1 MESSE
6 AIILPTSYFPPIQY
20 FKHLTKHANIYVE
33 QLEYY
38 KRHSIRNRAWIL
50 GANGKILLTVPIVRK
65 HYAKTVIKNIKIANN
80 NWQKKHINSIQSA
93 YGSSPFFIHYF
104 DAIKNIINKKHE
116 FLIDLNTD
124 IMNYFI
130 QELDIIVQIQNT
142 TQYVEEYPAIIL
154 DQRKGVELENKLPE
168 YHQVFDTN
176 FQANLSI
183 IDLIFNL
190 GPNAKEYIHLS
201 S

>member
-1 MESSE
+1 MGSAE

-20 FKHLTKHANIYVE
+20 FQHLTKYANIYIE
-33 QLEYY
+33 KLEYY
-38 KRHSIRNRAWIL
+38 KRHSTRNRAWIL

-65 HYAKTVIKNIKIANN
+65 HYAKTIIKNIKIANN

-104 DAIKNIINKKHE
+104 DDIKNIINKKHT
-116 FLIDLNTD
+116 FLIDLNTE

-130 QELDIIVQIQNT
+130 QELNIIAQIRNT
-142 TQYVEEYPAIIL
+142 NQYIQEYPAIIL
-154 DQRKGVELENKLPE
+154 DQRKDVNAENKLPE
-168 YHQVFDTN
+168 YHQVFN
-176 FQANLSI
+176 KKFKANLSI

-190 GPNAKEYIHLS
+190 GPNAKEYIYLS

>member
-1 MESSE
+1 MSVTES
-6 AIILPTSYFPPIQY
+6 IILPTSYFPPIQY
-20 FKHLTKHANIYVE
+20 FQHLRKYANIYIE
-33 QLEYY
+33 NSEYY

-65 HYAKTVIKNIKIANN
+65 KYSKTLIKNIKIADC

-104 DAIKNIINKKHE
+104 DAIKKIINKKNT

-124 IMNYFI
+124 IISYFI
-130 QELDIIVQIQNT
+130 QELDIVSKVQNT
-142 TQYVEEYPAIIL
+142 DQYIKKYPGIIL
-154 DQRKGVELENKLPE
+154 DRRKTIDLEFHLPT
-168 YHQVFDTN
+168 YHQVFN
-176 FQANLSI
+176 KEFKANMSI

-190 GPNAKEYIHLS
+190 GPNSKEYIYHHK
-201 S
+201 